1 MSKHQHL
8 KSSNQKIHKKEL
20 SRTSNMRDV
29 KSEEEFLALL
39 SKEKITS
46 FVFVCLFAWEQLL
59 HEFVKSHARQAFSQ

>member
-1 MSKHQHL
+1 
-8 KSSNQKIHKKEL
+8 
-20 SRTSNMRDV
+20 MRDV